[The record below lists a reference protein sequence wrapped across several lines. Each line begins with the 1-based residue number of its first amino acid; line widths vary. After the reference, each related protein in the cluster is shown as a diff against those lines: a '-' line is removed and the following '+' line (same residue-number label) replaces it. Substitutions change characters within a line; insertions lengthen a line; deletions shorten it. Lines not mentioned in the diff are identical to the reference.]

1 MAVTDTNDLTSTSTL
16 KLNITPLKN
25 RSTQIL
31 NWIMNDEVGIKEE
44 VDRNIF
50 TEKEHKKGTFF
61 VGQLSPIDA

>member
-50 TEKEHKKGTFF
+50 TEKEHEKEHF
-61 VGQLSPIDA
+61 L